1 MKIFFSID
9 FLSEEKT
16 STLVTIVEEE
26 EQEQEV
32 QSVGQDGGEV
42 EHHGAEKPHPQV
54 SCMYTEINAS
64 NHKTPRL
71 SALGHILF
79 V

>member
-16 STLVTIVEEE
+16 STLATTVEEE

-42 EHHGAEKPHPQV
+42 EHHGPEKPHPQV

-64 NHKTPRL
+64 TTRHQELVR
-71 SALGHILF
+71 
-79 V
+79 

>member
-32 QSVGQDGGEV
+32 QSVGQDGSEV
-42 EHHGAEKPHPQV
+42 EHHGAEKPHP
-54 SCMYTEINAS
+54 
-64 NHKTPRL
+64 
-71 SALGHILF
+71 
-79 V
+79 